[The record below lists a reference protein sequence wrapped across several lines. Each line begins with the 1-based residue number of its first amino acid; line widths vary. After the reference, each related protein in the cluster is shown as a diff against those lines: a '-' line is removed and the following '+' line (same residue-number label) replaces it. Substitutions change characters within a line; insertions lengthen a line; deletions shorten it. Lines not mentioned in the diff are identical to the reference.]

1 MNGAVVEMLKKIADM
16 SNVNLVKN
24 TDDLLSKKNA
34 DVSVEWI
41 RKTKTASKQIQ
52 NIQLSFFQFLKI
64 KLIPEVWSLIFSF
77 LSYDDLIGASAV
89 CKCFYYLSQ
98 NNDGFV
104 KKLSDLRAL
113 FSGVNVYEHC

>member
-34 DVSVEWI
+34 DFSVEWI

-52 NIQLSFFQFLKI
+52 NIQLSFF
-64 KLIPEVWSLIFSF
+64 SF
-77 LSYDDLIGASAV
+77 
-89 CKCFYYLSQ
+89 
-98 NNDGFV
+98 
-104 KKLSDLRAL
+104 
-113 FSGVNVYEHC
+113 

>member
-34 DVSVEWI
+34 DVNVEWI

-52 NIQLSFFQFLKI
+52 NVQLSFF
-64 KLIPEVWSLIFSF
+64 SF
-77 LSYDDLIGASAV
+77 W
-89 CKCFYYLSQ
+89 K
-98 NNDGFV
+98 
-104 KKLSDLRAL
+104 
-113 FSGVNVYEHC
+113 

>member
-1 MNGAVVEMLKKIADM
+1 MNGAVVEMLKKTADM

-52 NIQLSFFQFLKI
+52 NIQLSFF
-64 KLIPEVWSLIFSF
+64 SF
-77 LSYDDLIGASAV
+77 W
-89 CKCFYYLSQ
+89 K
-98 NNDGFV
+98 
-104 KKLSDLRAL
+104 
-113 FSGVNVYEHC
+113 

>member
-52 NIQLSFFQFLKI
+52 NIQLSFF
-64 KLIPEVWSLIFSF
+64 SF
-77 LSYDDLIGASAV
+77 W
-89 CKCFYYLSQ
+89 K
-98 NNDGFV
+98 
-104 KKLSDLRAL
+104 
-113 FSGVNVYEHC
+113 

>member
-41 RKTKTASKQIQ
+41 RKTKTASKRIQ
-52 NIQLSFFQFLKI
+52 NVQLSFF
-64 KLIPEVWSLIFSF
+64 SF
-77 LSYDDLIGASAV
+77 W
-89 CKCFYYLSQ
+89 K
-98 NNDGFV
+98 
-104 KKLSDLRAL
+104 
-113 FSGVNVYEHC
+113 

>member
-34 DVSVEWI
+34 DFSVEWI

-52 NIQLSFFQFLKI
+52 NIQLSFF
-64 KLIPEVWSLIFSF
+64 SF
-77 LSYDDLIGASAV
+77 W
-89 CKCFYYLSQ
+89 K
-98 NNDGFV
+98 
-104 KKLSDLRAL
+104 
-113 FSGVNVYEHC
+113 